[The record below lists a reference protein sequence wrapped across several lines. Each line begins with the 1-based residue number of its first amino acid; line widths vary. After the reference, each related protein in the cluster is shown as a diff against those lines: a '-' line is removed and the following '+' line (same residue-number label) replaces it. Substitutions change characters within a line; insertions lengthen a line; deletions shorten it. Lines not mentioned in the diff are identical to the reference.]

1 MKSTKES
8 MNMRLAQR
16 LNTFDAYLGTAMN
29 LILTRMKAEGKDVIN
44 LGLGDPDVIPTER
57 ARRVM
62 ADACNSPDNHHYP
75 SFYSPMPLKEAIADW
90 YARRYGVTC
99 DAEKEV
105 LPLLGSADGL
115 FHIHTCLL
123 DPGDIALVP
132 DPCYPAYVAGV
143 RIAGGIV
150 EAVPLLKEN
159 GFLPDL
165 EAIPEGVARKAK
177 MIWVNYP
184 NNPTAAHAGLDF
196 YKHLAD
202 WARKYDVAVI
212 SDNPYSEICFDGYCA
227 PSFLQVEG
235 AKEVGVEFN
244 SLSKAFNACG
254 WRTGFILGNE
264 EIIASMAKVKSH
276 SDRGMFYPL
285 QVAATEAL
293 KGSCDFMHERNLMYQ
308 ERRDAVV
315 EGLRKCGIGVEKPK
329 GTFYVWAPLPGGVTH
344 SKEWCLK
351 VLEEISVWM
360 IPGSMY
366 GKCGEGYFR
375 IALTHPVER
384 LQEAMDRLKSLL
396 S

>member
-1 MKSTKES
+1 
-8 MNMRLAQR
+8 
-16 LNTFDAYLGTAMN
+16 
-29 LILTRMKAEGKDVIN
+29 
-44 LGLGDPDVIPTER
+44 
-57 ARRVM
+57 
-62 ADACNSPDNHHYP
+62 
-75 SFYSPMPLKEAIADW
+75 
-90 YARRYGVTC
+90 
-99 DAEKEV
+99 
-105 LPLLGSADGL
+105 
-115 FHIHTCLL
+115 
-123 DPGDIALVP
+123 
-132 DPCYPAYVAGV
+132 
-143 RIAGGIV
+143 
-150 EAVPLLKEN
+150 
-159 GFLPDL
+159 
-165 EAIPEGVARKAK
+165 
-177 MIWVNYP
+177 
-184 NNPTAAHAGLDF
+184 
-196 YKHLAD
+196 
-202 WARKYDVAVI
+202 
-212 SDNPYSEICFDGYCA
+212 
-227 PSFLQVEG
+227 
-235 AKEVGVEFN
+235 
-244 SLSKAFNACG
+244 
-254 WRTGFILGNE
+254 
-264 EIIASMAKVKSH
+264 MAKVKSH